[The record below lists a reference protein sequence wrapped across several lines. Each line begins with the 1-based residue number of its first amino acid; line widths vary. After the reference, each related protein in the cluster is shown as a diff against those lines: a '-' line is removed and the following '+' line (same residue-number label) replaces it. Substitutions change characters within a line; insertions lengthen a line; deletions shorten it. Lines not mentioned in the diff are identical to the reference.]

1 MEKTRIAVRAHGRF
15 ARTANASIVS
25 LLSEILVRR
34 DTNEGKR
41 NKWPHRRQ
49 KPKSALPKS
58 YLAPVALVFKDR
70 LDAFSLFKISL
81 LKLSDPRMAR
91 DSLAEGAESADALGV
106 HLSILGIT
114 AFRREGNART
124 WRAKTRRERRTVA
137 RSTASRAL
145 SRASFEKGRF
155 RKSFSSFRSVGL
167 DDVVGPPNTHK
178 TTTKNSDAFVLNT
191 LRSAVFFSC
200 FFLRGGILDAFFF
213 FLKILCISSL

>member
-1 MEKTRIAVRAHGRF
+1 MEKPRIAVRAHGRF

-49 KPKSALPKS
+49 KQKSAFPKS

-106 HLSILGIT
+106 HLSILDIT
-114 AFRREGNART
+114 AFRREG
-124 WRAKTRRERRTVA
+124 ECEDVA
-137 RSTASRAL
+137 REDATRTPHGRAIDCIPCFIPRVVRK
-145 SRASFEKGRF
+145 RAFS
-155 RKSFSSFRSVGL
+155 KSFSSFRLVGFL
-167 DDVVGPPNTHK
+167 DDVGPPNTQRQK
-178 TTTKNSDAFVLNT
+178 L
-191 LRSAVFFSC
+191 
-200 FFLRGGILDAFFF
+200 
-213 FLKILCISSL
+213 

>member
-1 MEKTRIAVRAHGRF
+1 MRIAVRAHGRF
-15 ARTANASIVS
+15 ALMANASIVS

-49 KPKSALPKS
+49 NQCAFPKS

-70 LDAFSLFKISL
+70 LDAFSLFKMSL

-114 AFRREGNART
+114 AFRREG
-124 WRAKTRRERRTVA
+124 ECEDVA
-137 RSTASRAL
+137 REDATRTPHGRAIDCIPCFIL
-145 SRASFEKGRF
+145 CVVRKRVS
-155 RKSFSSFRSVGL
+155 KSFSFRRGWL
-167 DDVVGPPNTHK
+167 DVGPCCPRKH
-178 TTTKNSDAFVLNT
+178 TTTL
-191 LRSAVFFSC
+191 
-200 FFLRGGILDAFFF
+200 
-213 FLKILCISSL
+213 